1 MESKINIVRKDL
13 RALKRSSH
21 AIEKLIE
28 AQGIHFVRINALEKM
43 EQNEQ
48 VKRALE
54 KEKEHLEKLGLAQEI
69 EKSVELEGKYLNAI
83 SSLPLIDR
91 AILTDSFVKGK
102 SNVVIAMDYGFSEGG
117 IRKRITRLIEK
128 IAKSI

>member
-102 SNVVIAMDYGFSEGG
+102 SNIVIAMDYGFSEGG

>member
-48 VKRALE
+48 VKKALE

-102 SNVVIAMDYGFSEGG
+102 SNIVIAMDYGFSEGG